1 MGRRSAFRKHEADT
15 AVTCVDSGRQRAL
28 PVDSAAAGVR
38 APTLEQKVEFLS
50 RSTAYELAATGV
62 SRRETHMSW
71 VFLAGDRVYK
81 LKKPVR
87 FPYLDFSNLRRREGA
102 CRAELRLNR
111 RLAPDV
117 YLDVMPLTATPHG
130 LAIGGDGPIMDWLV
144 VMRRLDEAQTLE
156 RAILERRIE
165 PWQLD
170 RLIAALVQF
179 YRRAERVFLSPA
191 VHLRDW
197 RQSLSDNLRVLLDP
211 RLGLPAGLVR
221 RVAGVQRRFFSQQ
234 GKALAARV
242 RDRSIVD
249 GHGDLRPEH
258 IWLGDPV
265 RIIDCIEF
273 NPRLRAVDPFDE
285 IAFLSLECERLGA
298 AWAGQY
304 IRRGVIRGLPN
315 GIGEEL
321 FLFYRCNRA
330 MLRARL
336 AIAHLMEPNPRTPE
350 KWPPL
355 ANTYLAIAAADAIR
369 LERSF
374 KIRGDRPGPSL
385 RRAAESPRREVA
397 PPVGYR
403 PYRARAHLPAGKRAP
418 RR

>member
-1 MGRRSAFRKHEADT
+1 MGHTSAFRKPEADAPAYVDTSREDAVRGDLLT
-15 AVTCVDSGRQRAL
+15 AGI
-28 PVDSAAAGVR
+28 R

-50 RSTAYELAATGV
+50 RSSAYAQPVTGV
-62 SRRETHMSW
+62 IRRETHMSC

-87 FPYLDFSNLRRREGA
+87 FAYLDFSNLGRREGA

-117 YLDVMPLTATPHG
+117 YLDVMPLTATPSG
-130 LAIGGDGPIMDWLV
+130 LAMGGDGPIMDWLV

-156 RAILERRIE
+156 HAILEHRVE

-170 RLIAALVQF
+170 RLIAALIQF

-197 RQSLSDNLRVLLDP
+197 HQSLSDNLRVLLDP
-211 RLGLPAGLVR
+211 GLGLPSGLVR
-221 RVAGVQRRFFSQQ
+221 RVATVQRRFLSRQR
-234 GKALAARV
+234 KALAARLC
-242 RDRSIVD
+242 SIVD

-265 RIIDCIEF
+265 RIIDCLEF

-285 IAFLSLECERLGA
+285 IAFLSLECDRLGA
-298 AWAGQY
+298 AWTGKY
-304 IRRGVIRGLPN
+304 IRHGVSRGLPDGVSN
-315 GIGEEL
+315 DL

-336 AIAHLMEPNPRTPE
+336 AIAHLMEPNPREPE
-350 KWPPL
+350 KWPHL
-355 ANTYLAIAAADAIR
+355 ARIYLAIAAADAVR

-374 KIRGDRPGPSL
+374 KIRGGRPGASP
-385 RRAAESPRREVA
+385 RRAAGLLRREVA
-397 PPVGYR
+397 RPAGYR
-403 PYRARAHLPAGKRAP
+403 PYRARAHLPAGRRVP

>member
-1 MGRRSAFRKHEADT
+1 MGHTSAFRKPEADAPAYVDTSREDAVRGDLLT
-15 AVTCVDSGRQRAL
+15 AGI
-28 PVDSAAAGVR
+28 R

-50 RSTAYELAATGV
+50 RSSAYAQPVTGV
-62 SRRETHMSW
+62 IRRETHMSC

-87 FPYLDFSNLRRREGA
+87 FAYLDFSNLGRREGA

-117 YLDVMPLTATPHG
+117 YLDVMPLTATPSG
-130 LAIGGDGPIMDWLV
+130 LAMGGDGPIMDWLV

-156 RAILERRIE
+156 HAILEHRVE

-170 RLIAALVQF
+170 RLIAALIQF

-197 RQSLSDNLRVLLDP
+197 HQSLSDNLRVLLDP
-211 RLGLPAGLVR
+211 GLGLPSGLVR
-221 RVAGVQRRFFSQQ
+221 RVATVQRRFLSRQR
-234 GKALAARV
+234 KALAARLC
-242 RDRSIVD
+242 SIVD

-265 RIIDCIEF
+265 RIIDCLEF

-285 IAFLSLECERLGA
+285 IAFLGLECGRLGA

-304 IRRGVIRGLPN
+304 IRRGVKRGLLD
-315 GIGEEL
+315 GLSDDL

-336 AIAHLMEPNPRTPE
+336 AIAHLMEPKPRTPE
-350 KWPPL
+350 KWPRL
-355 ANTYLAIAAADAIR
+355 ARTYLAIAAADAVR
-369 LERSF
+369 LERSLR
-374 KIRGDRPGPSL
+374 IRGGRPGPSP
-385 RRAAESPRREVA
+385 RRAAGPPRREVA
-397 PPVGYR
+397 RPAGYQ
-403 PYRARAHLPAGKRAP
+403 PYRARTRLPAG
-418 RR
+418 RRVPHR

>member
-1 MGRRSAFRKHEADT
+1 MGHTSAFRKPEADAPAYVDTSREDAVRGDLLT
-15 AVTCVDSGRQRAL
+15 AGI
-28 PVDSAAAGVR
+28 R

-50 RSTAYELAATGV
+50 RSSAYAQPVTGV
-62 SRRETHMSW
+62 IRRETHMSC

-87 FPYLDFSNLRRREGA
+87 FAYLDFSNLGRREGA

-117 YLDVMPLTATPHG
+117 YLDVMPLTATPSG
-130 LAIGGDGPIMDWLV
+130 LAMGGDGPIMDWLV

-156 RAILERRIE
+156 HAILEHRVE

-170 RLIAALVQF
+170 RLIAALIQF

-197 RQSLSDNLRVLLDP
+197 HQSLSDNLRVLLDP
-211 RLGLPAGLVR
+211 GLGLPSGLVR
-221 RVAGVQRRFFSQQ
+221 RVATVQRRFLSRQR
-234 GKALAARV
+234 KALAARLC
-242 RDRSIVD
+242 SIVD

-265 RIIDCIEF
+265 RIIDCLEF

-285 IAFLSLECERLGA
+285 IAFLSLECDRLGA
-298 AWAGQY
+298 AWTGKY
-304 IRRGVIRGLPN
+304 IRRGVSRGLPD
-315 GIGEEL
+315 GVSDEL

-336 AIAHLMEPNPRTPE
+336 AIAHLMEPKPRTPE
-350 KWPPL
+350 KWPHL
-355 ANTYLAIAAADAIR
+355 ARSYLAIAAADAIR

-374 KIRGDRPGPSL
+374 KTREGRPRPSPH
-385 RRAAESPRREVA
+385 RAAGSPRREVA
-397 PPVGYR
+397 RPVGYR
-403 PYRARAHLPAGKRAP
+403 PYRARAHLSAGRRAP
-418 RR
+418 HR

>member
-1 MGRRSAFRKHEADT
+1 MGHRSAFRRPETRAVAYLDT
-15 AVTCVDSGRQRAL
+15 SREGVVPGDFLT
-28 PVDSAAAGVR
+28 AAVR

-50 RSTAYELAATGV
+50 RSSAYAQPATGV
-62 SRRETHMSW
+62 IRRETHMSW
-71 VFLAGDRVYK
+71 VFLTDDQVYK

-87 FPYLDFSNLRRREGA
+87 FPYLDFSNLRRREAA

-117 YLDVMPLTATPHG
+117 YLDVMPLRATPRG
-130 LAIGGDGPIMDWLV
+130 LAIGEDGPIMDWLV

-156 RAILERRIE
+156 HAIVDRRVK

-170 RLIAALVQF
+170 RLIATLVQF
-179 YRRAERVFLSPA
+179 YRRAGRVFLSPA

-197 RQSLSDNLRVLLDP
+197 HQSLSDNLRLLLDP
-211 RLGLPAGLVR
+211 RFGLPSGLVR
-221 RVAGVQRRFFSQQ
+221 QVARVQRRFLSCQ
-234 GKALAARV
+234 GKVLAARV
-242 RDRSIVD
+242 RNRSIVD

-265 RIIDCIEF
+265 RIIDCLEF

-285 IAFLSLECERLGA
+285 IAFLSLECDRLGA
-298 AWAGQY
+298 AWTGKY
-304 IRRGVIRGLPN
+304 IRHGVSRGLPDGVSN
-315 GIGEEL
+315 DL

-336 AIAHLMEPNPRTPE
+336 AIAHLMEPKPRTPE
-350 KWPPL
+350 KWPRL
-355 ANTYLAIAAADAIR
+355 ARTYLAIAAAAAVR
-369 LERSF
+369 LERSLRTR
-374 KIRGDRPGPSL
+374 RGRREGCP
-385 RRAAESPRREVA
+385 RRAAGLPRREVA
-397 PPVGYR
+397 R
-403 PYRARAHLPAGKRAP
+403 PAGCRACRARTRLRDGMRAP

>member
-1 MGRRSAFRKHEADT
+1 MGHTSAFRKPEADAPAYVDTSREDAVRGDLLT
-15 AVTCVDSGRQRAL
+15 AGI
-28 PVDSAAAGVR
+28 R

-50 RSTAYELAATGV
+50 RSSAYAQPVTGV
-62 SRRETHMSW
+62 IRRETHMSC

-87 FPYLDFSNLRRREGA
+87 FAYLDFSNLGRREGA

-117 YLDVMPLTATPHG
+117 YLDVMPLTATPSG
-130 LAIGGDGPIMDWLV
+130 LAMGGDGPIMDWLV

-156 RAILERRIE
+156 HAILEHRVE

-170 RLIAALVQF
+170 RLIAALIQF

-197 RQSLSDNLRVLLDP
+197 HQSLSDNLRVLLDP
-211 RLGLPAGLVR
+211 GLGLPSGLVR
-221 RVAGVQRRFFSQQ
+221 RVATVQRRFLSRQR
-234 GKALAARV
+234 KALAARLC
-242 RDRSIVD
+242 SIVD

-265 RIIDCIEF
+265 RIIDCLEF

-285 IAFLSLECERLGA
+285 IAFLGLECGRLGA

-304 IRRGVIRGLPN
+304 IRRGVKRGLLD
-315 GIGEEL
+315 GLSDDL

-336 AIAHLMEPNPRTPE
+336 AIAHLMEPKPRTPE
-350 KWPPL
+350 KWPRL
-355 ANTYLAIAAADAIR
+355 ARTYLAIAAADAVR
-369 LERSF
+369 LERSLRM
-374 KIRGDRPGPSL
+374 RGGRPGPSP
-385 RRAAESPRREVA
+385 RRAAGPPRREVA
-397 PPVGYR
+397 RPAGYR
-403 PYRARAHLPAGKRAP
+403 PYRARARLPVGRQAP

>member
-1 MGRRSAFRKHEADT
+1 MGHTSAFRKPEADAPAYVDTSREDAVRGDLLT
-15 AVTCVDSGRQRAL
+15 AGI
-28 PVDSAAAGVR
+28 R

-50 RSTAYELAATGV
+50 RSSAYAQPVTGV
-62 SRRETHMSW
+62 IRRETHMSC

-87 FPYLDFSNLRRREGA
+87 FAYLDFSNLGRREGA

-117 YLDVMPLTATPHG
+117 YLDVMPLTATPSG
-130 LAIGGDGPIMDWLV
+130 LAMGGDGPIMDWLV

-156 RAILERRIE
+156 HAILEHRVE

-170 RLIAALVQF
+170 RLIAALIQF

-197 RQSLSDNLRVLLDP
+197 HQSLSDNLRVLLDP
-211 RLGLPAGLVR
+211 GLGLPSGLVR
-221 RVAGVQRRFFSQQ
+221 RVATVQRRFLSRQR
-234 GKALAARV
+234 KALAARLC
-242 RDRSIVD
+242 SIVD

-265 RIIDCIEF
+265 RIIDCLEF

-285 IAFLSLECERLGA
+285 IAFLSLECDRLGA
-298 AWAGQY
+298 AWTGRY
-304 IRRGVIRGLPN
+304 IRRGVSRGLPD
-315 GIGEEL
+315 GVSDEL

-336 AIAHLMEPNPRTPE
+336 AIAHLMEPKPRTPE
-350 KWPPL
+350 KWPHL
-355 ANTYLAIAAADAIR
+355 ARSYLAIAAADAIR

-374 KIRGDRPGPSL
+374 KTREGRPRPSPH
-385 RRAAESPRREVA
+385 RAAGSPRREVA
-397 PPVGYR
+397 RPVGYR
-403 PYRARAHLPAGKRAP
+403 PYRARAHLSAGRRAP
-418 RR
+418 HR

>member
-1 MGRRSAFRKHEADT
+1 MGHRSAFRRPETRAVAYLDT
-15 AVTCVDSGRQRAL
+15 SREGVVPGDFLT
-28 PVDSAAAGVR
+28 AAVR

-50 RSTAYELAATGV
+50 RSSAYAQPATGV
-62 SRRETHMSW
+62 IRRETHMSW
-71 VFLAGDRVYK
+71 VFLTDDQVYK

-87 FPYLDFSNLRRREGA
+87 FPYLDFSNLRRREAA

-117 YLDVMPLTATPHG
+117 YLDVMPLRATPRG
-130 LAIGGDGPIMDWLV
+130 LAIGEDGPIMDWLV

-156 RAILERRIE
+156 HAIVDRRVK

-170 RLIAALVQF
+170 RLIATLVQF
-179 YRRAERVFLSPA
+179 YRRAGRVFLSPA

-197 RQSLSDNLRVLLDP
+197 HQSLSDNLRLLLDP
-211 RLGLPAGLVR
+211 RFGLPLGLVR
-221 RVAGVQRRFFSQQ
+221 RVASVQRRFLCRQ

-242 RDRSIVD
+242 RHRSIVD

-265 RIIDCIEF
+265 RIIDCLEF

-285 IAFLSLECERLGA
+285 IAFLSLECDRLGA
-298 AWAGQY
+298 AWTGKY
-304 IRRGVIRGLPN
+304 IRRGVSRGLPD
-315 GIGEEL
+315 GVSDEL

-336 AIAHLMEPNPRTPE
+336 AIAHLMEPKPRTPE
-350 KWPPL
+350 KWPHL
-355 ANTYLAIAAADAIR
+355 ARTYLAIAAADAIR

-374 KIRGDRPGPSL
+374 KTREGRPRPSPH
-385 RRAAESPRREVA
+385 RAAGSPRREVA
-397 PPVGYR
+397 RPVGYR
-403 PYRARAHLPAGKRAP
+403 PYRARAHLSAGRRAP
-418 RR
+418 HR

>member
-1 MGRRSAFRKHEADT
+1 MGHTSAFRKPEADAPAYVDTSREDAVRGDLLT
-15 AVTCVDSGRQRAL
+15 AGI
-28 PVDSAAAGVR
+28 R

-50 RSTAYELAATGV
+50 RSSAYAQPVTGV
-62 SRRETHMSW
+62 IRRETHMSC

-87 FPYLDFSNLRRREGA
+87 FAYLDFSNLGRREGA

-117 YLDVMPLTATPHG
+117 YLDVMPLTATPSG
-130 LAIGGDGPIMDWLV
+130 LAMGGDGPIMDWLV

-156 RAILERRIE
+156 HAILEHRVE

-170 RLIAALVQF
+170 RLIAALIQF

-197 RQSLSDNLRVLLDP
+197 HQSLSDNLRVLLDP
-211 RLGLPAGLVR
+211 GLGLPSGLVR
-221 RVAGVQRRFFSQQ
+221 RVATVQRRFLSRQR
-234 GKALAARV
+234 KALAARLC
-242 RDRSIVD
+242 SIVD

-258 IWLGDPV
+258 IWLSDPV
-265 RIIDCIEF
+265 RIIDCLEF

-285 IAFLSLECERLGA
+285 IAFLSLECDRLGA
-298 AWAGQY
+298 AWTGKY
-304 IRRGVIRGLPN
+304 IRRGVSRGLPD
-315 GIGEEL
+315 GVSDEL

-336 AIAHLMEPNPRTPE
+336 AIAHLMEPKPRTPE
-350 KWPPL
+350 KWPLL
-355 ANTYLAIAAADAIR
+355 ARTYLAIAAADAIR

-374 KIRGDRPGPSL
+374 KTREGRPRPSPH
-385 RRAAESPRREVA
+385 RAAGSPRREVA
-397 PPVGYR
+397 RPVGYR
-403 PYRARAHLPAGKRAP
+403 PYRARAHLSAGRRAP
-418 RR
+418 HR

>member
-1 MGRRSAFRKHEADT
+1 MGHTSAFRKPEADAPAYVDTSREDAVRGDLLT
-15 AVTCVDSGRQRAL
+15 AGI
-28 PVDSAAAGVR
+28 R

-50 RSTAYELAATGV
+50 RSSAYAQPVTGV
-62 SRRETHMSW
+62 IRRETHMSC

-87 FPYLDFSNLRRREGA
+87 FAYLDFSNLGRREGA

-117 YLDVMPLTATPHG
+117 YLDVMPLTATPSG
-130 LAIGGDGPIMDWLV
+130 LAMGGDGPIMDWLV

-156 RAILERRIE
+156 HAILEHRVE

-170 RLIAALVQF
+170 RLIAALIQF

-197 RQSLSDNLRVLLDP
+197 HQSLSDNLRVLLDP
-211 RLGLPAGLVR
+211 GLGLPSGLVR
-221 RVAGVQRRFFSQQ
+221 RVATVQRRFLSRQR
-234 GKALAARV
+234 KALAARLC
-242 RDRSIVD
+242 SIVD

-265 RIIDCIEF
+265 RIIDCLEF

-285 IAFLSLECERLGA
+285 IAFLSLECDRLGA
-298 AWAGQY
+298 AWTGKY
-304 IRRGVIRGLPN
+304 IRHGVSRGLPD
-315 GIGEEL
+315 GVSDEL

-336 AIAHLMEPNPRTPE
+336 AIAHLMEPKPRTPE
-350 KWPPL
+350 KWPHL
-355 ANTYLAIAAADAIR
+355 ARTYLAIAAADAIR

-374 KIRGDRPGPSL
+374 KTREGRPRPSPH
-385 RRAAESPRREVA
+385 RAAGSPRREVA
-397 PPVGYR
+397 RPVGYR
-403 PYRARAHLPAGKRAP
+403 PYRARAHLSAGRRAP
-418 RR
+418 HR

>member
-1 MGRRSAFRKHEADT
+1 
-15 AVTCVDSGRQRAL
+15 
-28 PVDSAAAGVR
+28 
-38 APTLEQKVEFLS
+38 
-50 RSTAYELAATGV
+50 
-62 SRRETHMSW
+62 MSW

-87 FPYLDFSNLRRREGA
+87 FPYLDFSNLGRREVA

-117 YLDVMPLTATPHG
+117 YLDVMPLTATLRG
-130 LAIGGDGPIMDWLV
+130 LVIGGEGPITDWLV

-156 RAILERRIE
+156 CAILERRVE

-170 RLIAALVQF
+170 RLIAALIQF

-197 RQSLSDNLRVLLDP
+197 HQSLSDNLRVLLDP
-211 RLGLPAGLVR
+211 GLGLSSALVR
-221 RVAGVQRRFFSQQ
+221 RVASVQRRFLSCQ
-234 GKALAARV
+234 GKVLAARV
-242 RDRSIVD
+242 RERSIVD

-265 RIIDCIEF
+265 RIIDCLEF

-285 IAFLSLECERLGA
+285 IAFLSLECDRLGA
-298 AWAGQY
+298 AWTGKY
-304 IRRGVIRGLPN
+304 IRRGVSRGLPD
-315 GIGEEL
+315 GVSDEL

-336 AIAHLMEPNPRTPE
+336 AIAHLMEPNPREPE
-350 KWPPL
+350 KWPHL
-355 ANTYLAIAAADAIR
+355 ARTYLAIAAADAVR

-374 KIRGDRPGPSL
+374 RIRRGRPAPSP
-385 RRAAESPRREVA
+385 RRAAGPPRREVA
-397 PPVGYR
+397 RPVGYR
-403 PYRARAHLPAGKRAP
+403 PYRARAHLSAGRRAP

>member
-1 MGRRSAFRKHEADT
+1 MGHTSAFRKPEADAPAYVDTSREDAVRGDLLT
-15 AVTCVDSGRQRAL
+15 AGI
-28 PVDSAAAGVR
+28 R

-50 RSTAYELAATGV
+50 RSSAYAQPVTGV
-62 SRRETHMSW
+62 IRRETHMSC

-87 FPYLDFSNLRRREGA
+87 FPYLDFSNLGRREGA

-117 YLDVMPLTATPHG
+117 YLDVMPLTATPSG

-156 RAILERRIE
+156 HAILEHRVE

-170 RLIAALVQF
+170 RLIAALIQF

-197 RQSLSDNLRVLLDP
+197 HQSLSDNLRVLLDP
-211 RLGLPAGLVR
+211 GLGLPSGLVR
-221 RVAGVQRRFFSQQ
+221 RVATVQRRFLSRQR
-234 GKALAARV
+234 KALAARLC
-242 RDRSIVD
+242 SIVD

-265 RIIDCIEF
+265 RIIDCLEF

-285 IAFLSLECERLGA
+285 IAFLSLECDRLGA
-298 AWAGQY
+298 AWTGKY
-304 IRRGVIRGLPN
+304 IRRGVSRGLPD
-315 GIGEEL
+315 GVSDEL

-336 AIAHLMEPNPRTPE
+336 AIAHLMEPKPRTPE
-350 KWPPL
+350 KWPHL
-355 ANTYLAIAAADAIR
+355 ARTYLAIAAADAIR

-374 KIRGDRPGPSL
+374 KTREGRPRPSPH
-385 RRAAESPRREVA
+385 RAAGSPRREVA
-397 PPVGYR
+397 RPVGYR
-403 PYRARAHLPAGKRAP
+403 PYRARAHLSAGRRAP
-418 RR
+418 HR

>member
-1 MGRRSAFRKHEADT
+1 MGHTSAFRKPEADAPAYVDT
-15 AVTCVDSGRQRAL
+15 SREDAVRGDLLT
-28 PVDSAAAGVR
+28 AGVR

-50 RSTAYELAATGV
+50 RSSAYAQPVTGV
-62 SRRETHMSW
+62 IRRETHMSC

-87 FPYLDFSNLRRREGA
+87 FAYLDFSNLGRREGA
-102 CRAELRLNR
+102 CRDELRLNR

-117 YLDVMPLTATPHG
+117 YLDVMPLTATPSG
-130 LAIGGDGPIMDWLV
+130 LAMGGDGPIMDWLV

-156 RAILERRIE
+156 HAILEHRVE

-170 RLIAALVQF
+170 RLIAALIQF

-197 RQSLSDNLRVLLDP
+197 HQSLSDNLRVLLDP
-211 RLGLPAGLVR
+211 GLGLPSGLVR
-221 RVAGVQRRFFSQQ
+221 RVATVQRRFLSRQR
-234 GKALAARV
+234 KALAARLC
-242 RDRSIVD
+242 SIVD

-265 RIIDCIEF
+265 RIIDCLEF

-285 IAFLSLECERLGA
+285 IAFLNLECDRLGA
-298 AWAGQY
+298 AWTGKY
-304 IRRGVIRGLPN
+304 IRRGVSRGLPD
-315 GIGEEL
+315 GVSDEL

-336 AIAHLMEPNPRTPE
+336 AIAHLMEPKPRTPE
-350 KWPPL
+350 KWPHL
-355 ANTYLAIAAADAIR
+355 ARTYLAIAAADAIR

-374 KIRGDRPGPSL
+374 KTREGRPRPSPH
-385 RRAAESPRREVA
+385 RAAGSPRREVA
-397 PPVGYR
+397 RPVGYR
-403 PYRARAHLPAGKRAP
+403 PYRARAHLSAGRRAP
-418 RR
+418 HR

>member
-1 MGRRSAFRKHEADT
+1 MGHTSAFRKPEADAPAYVDTSREDAVRGDLLT
-15 AVTCVDSGRQRAL
+15 AGI
-28 PVDSAAAGVR
+28 R

-50 RSTAYELAATGV
+50 RSSAYAQPVTGV
-62 SRRETHMSW
+62 IRRETHMSC

-87 FPYLDFSNLRRREGA
+87 FAYLDFSNLGRREGA

-117 YLDVMPLTATPHG
+117 YLDVMPLTATPSG
-130 LAIGGDGPIMDWLV
+130 LAMGGDGPIMDWLV

-156 RAILERRIE
+156 HAILEHRVE

-170 RLIAALVQF
+170 RLIAALIQF

-197 RQSLSDNLRVLLDP
+197 HQSLSDNLRVLLDP
-211 RLGLPAGLVR
+211 GLGLPSGLVR
-221 RVAGVQRRFFSQQ
+221 RVATVQRRFLSRQR
-234 GKALAARV
+234 KALAARLC
-242 RDRSIVD
+242 SIVD

-265 RIIDCIEF
+265 RIIDCLEF

-285 IAFLSLECERLGA
+285 IAFLGLECGRLGA

-304 IRRGVIRGLPN
+304 IRRGVKRGLLD
-315 GIGEEL
+315 GLSDDL

-336 AIAHLMEPNPRTPE
+336 AIAHLMEPKPRTPE
-350 KWPPL
+350 KWPRL
-355 ANTYLAIAAADAIR
+355 ARTYLAIAAADAVR
-369 LERSF
+369 LERSLR
-374 KIRGDRPGPSL
+374 IRGGRPGPSP
-385 RRAAESPRREVA
+385 RRAAGLPRREVA
-397 PPVGYR
+397 RPAGYQ
-403 PYRARAHLPAGKRAP
+403 PYRARTRLPAG
-418 RR
+418 RRVPHR

>member
-1 MGRRSAFRKHEADT
+1 MGHTSAFRKPEADAPAYVDTSREDAVRGDLLT
-15 AVTCVDSGRQRAL
+15 AGI
-28 PVDSAAAGVR
+28 R

-50 RSTAYELAATGV
+50 RSSAYAQPVTGV
-62 SRRETHMSW
+62 IRRETHMSC

-87 FPYLDFSNLRRREGA
+87 FAYLDFSNLGRREGA

-117 YLDVMPLTATPHG
+117 YLDVMPLTATPSG
-130 LAIGGDGPIMDWLV
+130 LAMGGDGPIMDWLV

-156 RAILERRIE
+156 HAILEHRVE

-170 RLIAALVQF
+170 RLIAALIQF

-197 RQSLSDNLRVLLDP
+197 HQSLSDNLRVLLDP
-211 RLGLPAGLVR
+211 GLGLPSGLVR
-221 RVAGVQRRFFSQQ
+221 RVATVQRRFLSRQR
-234 GKALAARV
+234 KALAARLC
-242 RDRSIVD
+242 SIVD

-265 RIIDCIEF
+265 RIIDCLEF

-298 AWAGQY
+298 AWTGKY
-304 IRRGVIRGLPN
+304 IRRGVSRGLPD
-315 GIGEEL
+315 GVSDKL

-336 AIAHLMEPNPRTPE
+336 AIAHLMEPKPRTPE
-350 KWPPL
+350 KWPHL
-355 ANTYLAIAAADAIR
+355 ARSYLAIAAADAIR

-374 KIRGDRPGPSL
+374 KTREGRPRPSPH
-385 RRAAESPRREVA
+385 RAAGSPRREVA
-397 PPVGYR
+397 RPVGYR
-403 PYRARAHLPAGKRAP
+403 PYRARAHLSAGRRAP
-418 RR
+418 HR

>member
-1 MGRRSAFRKHEADT
+1 MGHTSAFRKPEADAPAYVDTSREDAVRGDLLT
-15 AVTCVDSGRQRAL
+15 AGI
-28 PVDSAAAGVR
+28 R

-50 RSTAYELAATGV
+50 RSSAYAQPVTGV
-62 SRRETHMSW
+62 IRRETHMSC

-87 FPYLDFSNLRRREGA
+87 FPYLDFSNLGRREGA

-117 YLDVMPLTATPHG
+117 YLDVMPLTATPSG

-156 RAILERRIE
+156 HAILEHRVE

-170 RLIAALVQF
+170 RLIAALIQF

-197 RQSLSDNLRVLLDP
+197 HQSLSDNLRVLLDP
-211 RLGLPAGLVR
+211 GLGLPSGLVR
-221 RVAGVQRRFFSQQ
+221 RVATVQRRFLSRQR
-234 GKALAARV
+234 KALAARLC
-242 RDRSIVD
+242 SIVD

-265 RIIDCIEF
+265 RIIDCLEF

-285 IAFLSLECERLGA
+285 IAFLSLECDRLGA
-298 AWAGQY
+298 AWTGKY
-304 IRRGVIRGLPN
+304 IRRGVSRGLPD
-315 GIGEEL
+315 GVSDEL

-336 AIAHLMEPNPRTPE
+336 AIAHLMEPKPRTPE
-350 KWPPL
+350 KWPHL
-355 ANTYLAIAAADAIR
+355 ARSYLAIAAADAIR

-374 KIRGDRPGPSL
+374 KTREGRPRPSPH
-385 RRAAESPRREVA
+385 RAAGSPRREVA
-397 PPVGYR
+397 RPVGYR
-403 PYRARAHLPAGKRAP
+403 PYRARAHLSAGRRAP
-418 RR
+418 HR

>member
-1 MGRRSAFRKHEADT
+1 MGHTSAFRKPEADAPAYVDTSREDAVRGDLLT
-15 AVTCVDSGRQRAL
+15 AGI
-28 PVDSAAAGVR
+28 R

-50 RSTAYELAATGV
+50 RSSAYAQPVTGV
-62 SRRETHMSW
+62 IRRETHMSC

-87 FPYLDFSNLRRREGA
+87 FAYLDFSNLGRREGA

-117 YLDVMPLTATPHG
+117 YLDVMPLTATPSG
-130 LAIGGDGPIMDWLV
+130 LAMGGDGPIMDWLV

-156 RAILERRIE
+156 HAILEHRVE

-170 RLIAALVQF
+170 RLIAALIQF

-197 RQSLSDNLRVLLDP
+197 HQSLSDNLRVLLDP
-211 RLGLPAGLVR
+211 GLGLPSGLVR
-221 RVAGVQRRFFSQQ
+221 RVATVQRRFLSRQR
-234 GKALAARV
+234 KALAARLC
-242 RDRSIVD
+242 SIVD

-265 RIIDCIEF
+265 RIIDCLEF

-285 IAFLSLECERLGA
+285 IAFLSLECDRLGA
-298 AWAGQY
+298 AWTGKY
-304 IRRGVIRGLPN
+304 IRRGVSRGLPD
-315 GIGEEL
+315 GVSDEL

-336 AIAHLMEPNPRTPE
+336 AIAHLMEPKPRTPE
-350 KWPPL
+350 KWPRL
-355 ANTYLAIAAADAIR
+355 ARTYLAIAAADAIR

-374 KIRGDRPGPSL
+374 KTREGRPRPSPH
-385 RRAAESPRREVA
+385 RAAGSPRREVA
-397 PPVGYR
+397 RPVGYR
-403 PYRARAHLPAGKRAP
+403 PYRARAHLSAGRRAP
-418 RR
+418 HR

>member
-1 MGRRSAFRKHEADT
+1 MGHRSAFRRPETRAVAYLDT
-15 AVTCVDSGRQRAL
+15 SREGVVPGDFLT
-28 PVDSAAAGVR
+28 AAVR

-50 RSTAYELAATGV
+50 RSSAYAQPATGV
-62 SRRETHMSW
+62 IRRETHMSW
-71 VFLAGDRVYK
+71 VFLTGDQVYK

-87 FPYLDFSNLRRREGA
+87 FPYLDFSNLRRREAA

-117 YLDVMPLTATPHG
+117 YLDVTPLTATPRG

-156 RAILERRIE
+156 HAIVERRVK

-170 RLIAALVQF
+170 RLITTLVQF
-179 YRRAERVFLSPA
+179 YRRAGRVFLSPA

-197 RQSLSDNLRVLLDP
+197 HQSLSDNLRLLLDP
-211 RLGLPAGLVR
+211 RFGLPSGLVR
-221 RVAGVQRRFFSQQ
+221 RVTSVQRRFLSRQ
-234 GKALAARV
+234 GKVLAARV
-242 RDRSIVD
+242 RHRSIVD

-265 RIIDCIEF
+265 RIIDCLEF

-285 IAFLSLECERLGA
+285 IAFLSLECDRLGA
-298 AWAGQY
+298 AWTGKY
-304 IRRGVIRGLPN
+304 IRRGVSRGLPD
-315 GIGEEL
+315 GVSDEL

-336 AIAHLMEPNPRTPE
+336 AIAHLMEPKPRTPE
-350 KWPPL
+350 KWPHL
-355 ANTYLAIAAADAIR
+355 ARSYLAIAAADAIR

-374 KIRGDRPGPSL
+374 KTREGRPRPSPH
-385 RRAAESPRREVA
+385 RAAGSPRREVA
-397 PPVGYR
+397 RPVGYR
-403 PYRARAHLPAGKRAP
+403 PYRARAHLSAGRRAP
-418 RR
+418 HR

>member
-1 MGRRSAFRKHEADT
+1 MGHTSAFRKPEADAPAYVDTSREDAVRGDLLT
-15 AVTCVDSGRQRAL
+15 AGI
-28 PVDSAAAGVR
+28 R

-50 RSTAYELAATGV
+50 RSSAYAQPVTGV
-62 SRRETHMSW
+62 IRRETHMSC

-87 FPYLDFSNLRRREGA
+87 FAYLDFSNLGRREGA

-117 YLDVMPLTATPHG
+117 YLDVMPLTATPSG

-156 RAILERRIE
+156 HAILEHRVE

-170 RLIAALVQF
+170 RLIAALIQF

-197 RQSLSDNLRVLLDP
+197 HQSLSDNLRVLLDP
-211 RLGLPAGLVR
+211 GLGLPSGLVR
-221 RVAGVQRRFFSQQ
+221 RVATVQRRFLSRQR
-234 GKALAARV
+234 KALAARLC
-242 RDRSIVD
+242 SIVD

-265 RIIDCIEF
+265 RIIDCLEF

-285 IAFLSLECERLGA
+285 IAFLSLECDRLGA
-298 AWAGQY
+298 AWTGKY
-304 IRRGVIRGLPN
+304 IRRGVSRGLPD
-315 GIGEEL
+315 GVSDEL

-336 AIAHLMEPNPRTPE
+336 AIAHLMEPKPRTPE
-350 KWPPL
+350 KWPHL
-355 ANTYLAIAAADAIR
+355 ARSYLAIAAADAIR

-374 KIRGDRPGPSL
+374 KTREGRPRPSPH
-385 RRAAESPRREVA
+385 RAAGSPRREVA
-397 PPVGYR
+397 RPVGYR
-403 PYRARAHLPAGKRAP
+403 PYRARAHLSAGRRAP
-418 RR
+418 HR

>member
-1 MGRRSAFRKHEADT
+1 MGHTSAFRKPEADAPAYVDTSREDAVRGDLLT
-15 AVTCVDSGRQRAL
+15 AGI
-28 PVDSAAAGVR
+28 R

-50 RSTAYELAATGV
+50 RSSAYAQPVTV
-62 SRRETHMSW
+62 VIRRETHMSC

-87 FPYLDFSNLRRREGA
+87 FPYLDFSNLRRREAA

-117 YLDVMPLTATPHG
+117 YLDVTPLTATPRG

-156 RAILERRIE
+156 HAILEHRVE

-170 RLIAALVQF
+170 RLIATLVQF
-179 YRRAERVFLSPA
+179 YRRAERVFVSPA

-197 RQSLSDNLRVLLDP
+197 HQSLSDNLRVLLDP
-211 RLGLPAGLVR
+211 GLGLPSGLVR
-221 RVAGVQRRFFSQQ
+221 RVATVQRRFLSRQR
-234 GKALAARV
+234 KALAARLC
-242 RDRSIVD
+242 SIVD

-265 RIIDCIEF
+265 RIIDCLEF

-285 IAFLSLECERLGA
+285 IAFLSLECDRLGA
-298 AWAGQY
+298 AWTGKY
-304 IRRGVIRGLPN
+304 IRRGVSRGLPD
-315 GIGEEL
+315 GVSDEL

-336 AIAHLMEPNPRTPE
+336 AIAHLMEPKPRTPE
-350 KWPPL
+350 KWPHL
-355 ANTYLAIAAADAIR
+355 ARTYLAIAAADAIR

-374 KIRGDRPGPSL
+374 KTREGRPRPSPH
-385 RRAAESPRREVA
+385 RAAGSPRREVA
-397 PPVGYR
+397 RPVGYR
-403 PYRARAHLPAGKRAP
+403 PYRARAHLSAGRRAP
-418 RR
+418 HR

>member
-1 MGRRSAFRKHEADT
+1 MGHRSAFRKREAD
-15 AVTCVDSGRQRAL
+15 AAACVDISREHASPGESL
-28 PVDSAAAGVR
+28 AADVGA
-38 APTLEQKVEFLS
+38 ATLEQKVEFLS
-50 RSTAYELAATGV
+50 RPSAYAQSAAGV

-117 YLDVMPLTATPHG
+117 YLDVMPLRATPRG
-130 LAIGGDGPIMDWLV
+130 LAIGEDGPIMDWLV

-156 RAILERRIE
+156 HAIVDRRVK

-170 RLIAALVQF
+170 RLIATLVQF
-179 YRRAERVFLSPA
+179 YRRAGRVFLSPA

-197 RQSLSDNLRVLLDP
+197 HQSLSDNLRLLLDP
-211 RLGLPAGLVR
+211 RFGLPLGLVR
-221 RVAGVQRRFFSQQ
+221 RVASVQRRFLCRQ

-242 RDRSIVD
+242 RHRSIVD

-265 RIIDCIEF
+265 RIIDCLEF

-285 IAFLSLECERLGA
+285 IAFLGLECGRLGA

-304 IRRGVIRGLPN
+304 IRRGVKRGLLD
-315 GIGEEL
+315 GISEDL
-321 FLFYRCNRA
+321 FLFYRCHRA

-336 AIAHLMEPNPRTPE
+336 AIAHLMEPKPRTPE
-350 KWPPL
+350 KWPRF
-355 ANTYLAIAAADAIR
+355 ARAYLSIAAADAVR

-374 KIRGDRPGPSL
+374 RIRGGRPGPSP
-385 RRAAESPRREVA
+385 RRAAGLPRREVA
-397 PPVGYR
+397 RPAGYQ
-403 PYRARAHLPAGKRAP
+403 PYRARTRLPAG
-418 RR
+418 RRVPHR

>member
-1 MGRRSAFRKHEADT
+1 MGHTSAFRKPEADAPAYVDTSREDAVRGDLLT
-15 AVTCVDSGRQRAL
+15 AGI
-28 PVDSAAAGVR
+28 R

-50 RSTAYELAATGV
+50 RSSAYAQPVTGV
-62 SRRETHMSW
+62 IRRETHMSC

-87 FPYLDFSNLRRREGA
+87 FAYLDFSNLGRREGA

-117 YLDVMPLTATPHG
+117 YLDVMPLTATPSG
-130 LAIGGDGPIMDWLV
+130 LAMGGDGPIMDWLV

-156 RAILERRIE
+156 HAILEHRVE

-170 RLIAALVQF
+170 RLIAALIQF

-197 RQSLSDNLRVLLDP
+197 HQSLSDNLRVLLDP
-211 RLGLPAGLVR
+211 GLGLPSGLVR
-221 RVAGVQRRFFSQQ
+221 RVATVQRRFLSRQR
-234 GKALAARV
+234 KALAARLC
-242 RDRSIVD
+242 SIVD

-265 RIIDCIEF
+265 RIIDCLEF

-285 IAFLSLECERLGA
+285 IAFLGLECGRLGA

-304 IRRGVIRGLPN
+304 IRRGVKRGLLD
-315 GIGEEL
+315 GLSDDL

-336 AIAHLMEPNPRTPE
+336 AIAHLMEPKPRTPE
-350 KWPPL
+350 KWPRL
-355 ANTYLAIAAADAIR
+355 ARTYLAIAAADAVR
-369 LERSF
+369 LERSLR
-374 KIRGDRPGPSL
+374 IRGGRPGPSP
-385 RRAAESPRREVA
+385 RQAAGPPRREVA
-397 PPVGYR
+397 RPAGYR
-403 PYRARAHLPAGKRAP
+403 PYRGRARLPAGRQAP

>member
-1 MGRRSAFRKHEADT
+1 MGHTSAFRKPEADAPAYVDTSREDAVRGDLLT
-15 AVTCVDSGRQRAL
+15 AGI
-28 PVDSAAAGVR
+28 R

-50 RSTAYELAATGV
+50 RSSAYAQPVTGV
-62 SRRETHMSW
+62 IRRETHMSC

-87 FPYLDFSNLRRREGA
+87 FAYLDFSNLGRREGA

-117 YLDVMPLTATPHG
+117 YLDVMPLTATPSG
-130 LAIGGDGPIMDWLV
+130 LAMGGDGPIMDWLV

-156 RAILERRIE
+156 HAILEHRVQ

-179 YRRAERVFLSPA
+179 YRRAERGFLSPA
-191 VHLRDW
+191 VHERDW
-197 RQSLSDNLRVLLDP
+197 HQSLSDNLRVLLDP
-211 RLGLPAGLVR
+211 RLGLPSGLVR

-234 GKALAARV
+234 RKTLAARV
-242 RDRSIVD
+242 RNRSIVD

-265 RIIDCIEF
+265 RIIDCLEF

-298 AWAGQY
+298 AWTGKY
-304 IRRGVIRGLPN
+304 IRRGVSRGLPD
-315 GIGEEL
+315 GVSDEL

-336 AIAHLMEPNPRTPE
+336 AIAHLMEPNPREPE
-350 KWPPL
+350 KWPRL
-355 ANTYLAIAAADAIR
+355 ARTYLAIAAADAVR
-369 LERSF
+369 LERSLR
-374 KIRGDRPGPSL
+374 IRGGRPGASP
-385 RRAAESPRREVA
+385 RRAAGLLRREVA
-397 PPVGYR
+397 QPAGCR
-403 PYRARAHLPAGKRAP
+403 PCRARTRLRDGMRAP

>member
-28 PVDSAAAGVR
+28 PGDSATGGVG

-50 RSTAYELAATGV
+50 RSTAYERAATGV
-62 SRRETHMSW
+62 GRRETHMSW

-111 RLAPDV
+111 RLAGDV
-117 YLDVMPLTATPHG
+117 YLDVMPLTATPRG
-130 LAIGGDGPIMDWLV
+130 LAIGGDGSIADWLV

-156 RAILERRIE
+156 HAILEHRVE

-179 YRRAERVFLSPA
+179 YRRAERLFLSPA

-197 RQSLSDNLRVLLDP
+197 HQSLSDNLRVLLDP

-221 RVAGVQRRFFSQQ
+221 RVAGVQRRFLSQQ

-242 RDRSIVD
+242 RSRSIVD

-265 RIIDCIEF
+265 RIIDCLEF

-298 AWAGQY
+298 AWTGKY
-304 IRRGVIRGLPN
+304 IRRGVSRGLPD
-315 GIGEEL
+315 GASDEL

-336 AIAHLMEPNPRTPE
+336 AIAHLLEPNPREPE
-350 KWPPL
+350 KWPRL
-355 ANTYLAIAAADAIR
+355 ARTYLAIAAADAVR

-374 KIRGDRPGPSL
+374 RIRGGRREACP
-385 RRAAESPRREVA
+385 RRAAGPPPREVA
-397 PPVGYR
+397 RPAGYR
-403 PYRARAHLPAGKRAP
+403 PYRARARLPVGRQAP

>member
-1 MGRRSAFRKHEADT
+1 MGHTSAFRKPEADAPAYVDTSREDAVRGDLLT
-15 AVTCVDSGRQRAL
+15 AGI
-28 PVDSAAAGVR
+28 R

-50 RSTAYELAATGV
+50 RSSAYAQPVTGV
-62 SRRETHMSW
+62 IRRETHMSC

-87 FPYLDFSNLRRREGA
+87 FAYLDFSNLGRREGA

-117 YLDVMPLTATPHG
+117 YLDVMPLTATPSG
-130 LAIGGDGPIMDWLV
+130 LAMGGDGPIMDWLV

-156 RAILERRIE
+156 HAILEHRVE

-170 RLIAALVQF
+170 RLIAALIQF

-197 RQSLSDNLRVLLDP
+197 HQSLSDNLRVLLDP
-211 RLGLPAGLVR
+211 GLGLPSGLVR
-221 RVAGVQRRFFSQQ
+221 RVATVQRRFLSRQR
-234 GKALAARV
+234 KALAARLC
-242 RDRSIVD
+242 SIVD

-265 RIIDCIEF
+265 RIIDCLEF

-285 IAFLSLECERLGA
+285 IAFLSLECDRLGA
-298 AWAGQY
+298 AWTGKY
-304 IRRGVIRGLPN
+304 IRRGVSRGLPD
-315 GIGEEL
+315 GVSDEL

-336 AIAHLMEPNPRTPE
+336 AIAHLMEPKPRTPE
-350 KWPPL
+350 KWPHL
-355 ANTYLAIAAADAIR
+355 ARTYLAIAAADAIR

-374 KIRGDRPGPSL
+374 KTREGRPRPSPH
-385 RRAAESPRREVA
+385 RAAGSPRREVA
-397 PPVGYR
+397 RPVGYR
-403 PYRARAHLPAGKRAP
+403 PYRARAHLSAGRRAP
-418 RR
+418 HR